1 MYVDKGVLVASASA
15 RRRVV
20 VVGSSGGS
28 TVQFPAPV
36 EFLEALSQ
44 QLARI
49 SQGAA
54 VVAAQFVCCE
64 VALDDA
70 TPRSPASL
78 WIVDASVSPEP
89 KCVLRAELVAVNRR
103 ARELDAALA
112 RSVPGFDAVVALS
125 ADARAGGAN
134 GDVLRAAG
142 AAGLPVAG
150 TGGSGLSVA
159 AQQYGCR
166 LCGNAGGSVATSNRT
181 KAIGIAASLAGAW
194 HEHYTPATFD
204 AKTAPHLRT
213 VVNELLPAL
222 VGVAV
227 VRRFVSLDTGLA
239 APAVGAFSA
248 IRYAGGDLGP
258 VAALAGGIL
267 GALCAGSPA
276 AALLASIAYAFAAP
290 HALALC
296 ARGRAPA
303 TAANFVV
310 AGGLP
315 VVLGGLW
322 WLLLVGPVAWLT
334 SVGRRIIRRLLGNA
348 ILNAAAAAGVQYGAR
363 RGWYHVYILPLICLE
378 HERGDL
384 ACLGALD
391 ALALVCVGCGACAA
405 QLAQPRPRPTK
416 READAD
422 QALALRGLLVGGI
435 CGDYVEACHP
445 FLARDPILDGATY
458 AGSVLAALVSAGSAS
473 SAYLPVPL
481 SFLAAERPGRFLFGV
496 VVAFGVPFAAGCV
509 SNMKAARENPAGVV
523 RRGSASAAAGVAA
536 GIESKTH

>member
-1 MYVDKGVLVASASA
+1 MYVEKGVLVANASA

-28 TVQFPAPV
+28 TVQFASPI

-44 QLARI
+44 QLARV

-112 RSVPGFDAVVALS
+112 RSVPGFDAVVAIS

-142 AAGLPVAG
+142 TAGLPVAG

-159 AQQYGCR
+159 AQQYGCQ

-181 KAIGIAASLAGAW
+181 KAIGVAASLAGAW
-194 HEHYTPATFD
+194 NEHYTPATFD
-204 AKTAPHLRT
+204 VKTAPHLRT

-222 VGVAV
+222 VGIAV
-227 VRRFVSLDTGLA
+227 VRRFVTVDAGLA
-239 APAVGAFSA
+239 APAVGAFA
-248 IRYAGGDLGP
+248 AVRYAGGDLGP

-267 GALCAGSPA
+267 GAFCAGSPFST
-276 AALLASIAYAFAAP
+276 LLAAIAYAFSAP

-296 ARGRAPA
+296 ARDRAPA

-315 VVLGGLW
+315 VVLGGLC
-322 WLLLVGPVAWLT
+322 WLFLVGPASWLT
-334 SVGRRIIRRLLGNA
+334 ALLRSIIRRVLGNA
-348 ILNAAAAAGVQYGAR
+348 LLNGLAAAGVQYGAR
-363 RGWYHVYILPLICLE
+363 RGWYHMYMLPLICLE

-384 ACLGALD
+384 ACFGALD
-391 ALALVCVGCGACAA
+391 ALVLVCVGCGACAA
-405 QLAQPRPRPTK
+405 QLAQPRPRPTR
-416 READAD
+416 RESDAD
-422 QALALRGLLVGGI
+422 RALALRGLLVGGL

-481 SFLAAERPGRFLFGV
+481 SFLAAERPGKFLFGA
-496 VVAFGVPFAAGCV
+496 VVAFGVPFAAGCA
-509 SNMKAARENPAGVV
+509 SNMKAVREQPGGVE
-523 RRGSASAAAGVAA
+523 RRGSVSAGAGVARSA
-536 GIESKTH
+536 DPKTH